1 MNESRPDI
9 ARTVLSV
16 LFIVALILG
25 SFWILLPFLGALI
38 WATTIVVTTW
48 PVLEWLQK
56 RLWGKRS
63 LAVALLTLVL
73 LGAVF
78 VPFLAAV
85 GTIVGNVDEVA
96 ARAKALADD
105 RGAARRTRVGR
116 EDPARREQTWRRPG
130 SVTAGRG

>member
-1 MNESRPDI
+1 MNEVRPDI

-25 SFWILLPFLGALI
+25 SFWILLPFLGAII

-48 PVLEWLQK
+48 PVLLGLQK
-56 RLWGKRS
+56 RLWGKRG

-78 VPFLAAV
+78 VPFLGAV

-96 ARAKALADD
+96 ARAKALADVEVNPVED
-105 RGAARRTRVGR
+105 AWYGKIVLVGSSNT
-116 EDPARREQTWRRPG
+116 EIWE
-130 SVTAGRG
+130 